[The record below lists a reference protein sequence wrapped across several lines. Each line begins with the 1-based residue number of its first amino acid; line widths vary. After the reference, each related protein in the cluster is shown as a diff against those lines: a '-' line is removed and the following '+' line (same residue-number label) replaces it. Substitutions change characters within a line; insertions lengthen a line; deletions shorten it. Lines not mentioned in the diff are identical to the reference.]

1 MPLPQAKENTGMGFD
16 TIITNGRVVTAS
28 DTYASDVAIGNG
40 KIVAIGQSLPPE
52 NASRIID
59 ARGKY
64 VLPGGIDVH
73 THLDMPF
80 GGTTSSD
87 DFETGTR
94 AAAFGGTT
102 TLIDFAI
109 QYKGQTLRTAFDTW
123 MQKASAKAVCDYA
136 FHCIITELADAQLDE
151 MNALVREG
159 VTSFKLFMAYPGV
172 FMLDDGSIFKALRT
186 TAKNG
191 GLVCMHAENGN
202 AIDVMVQ
209 QALAEGK
216 KAPKYHALTRPTT
229 AEAEAT
235 SRAIALAEMAG
246 APVYIVHL
254 SCNDA
259 LEKVREARDRG
270 LPVYAETCP
279 QYLYLSIE
287 NFDVPDFEGA
297 KYVFTPPLREKWHQ
311 EKLWN
316 GLKSD
321 HLQVVSTDHCPF
333 CFKEQKELGRDDFT
347 KIPNGGPGVEHRMSL
362 IYSGGV
368 RAGRFSVNRF
378 VELVSTTPAKLF
390 GLYPRKGT
398 IAVGSDADLVIFDP
412 NRTHTIS
419 AKTHHMRVDY
429 SMFEGIQVTGMPVI
443 VLSRGRVVVDSD
455 KFLGRAG
462 AGEFVKRS
470 TYSQP

>member
-1 MPLPQAKENTGMGFD
+1 MRFEILIRNAT
-16 TIITNGRVVTAS
+16 VVTAT
-28 DTYASDVAIGNG
+28 DTYRADVGILGDRVSAIAS
-40 KIVAIGQSLPPE
+40 QLPAE
-52 NASRIID
+52 NAGRVID
-59 ARGKY
+59 GTG
-64 VLPGGIDVH
+64 LLLIPGGIDVH

-80 GGTTSSD
+80 GGTTSAD
-87 DFETGTR
+87 DFETGTI

-109 QYKGQTLRTAFDTW
+109 QYKGQSLRQAFDTW
-123 MQKASAKAVCDYA
+123 MKKAHDKAVTDYA
-136 FHCIITELADAQLDE
+136 FHCIITDLGSAQLEE
-151 MNALVREG
+151 MGQLIRDG

-172 FMLDDGSIFKALRT
+172 FMLDDATIFKAMRQ
-186 TAKNG
+186 AAEHNG
-191 GLVCMHAENGN
+191 LICMHAENGG
-202 AIDVMVQ
+202 AIDVIVQ
-209 QALAEGK
+209 RALAEGK
-216 KAPKYHALTRPTT
+216 RAPKYHALTRPTT

-270 LPVYAETCP
+270 LPAYAETCP

-287 NFDVPDFEGA
+287 NFDVPGFEGA

-316 GLKSD
+316 GLTRD

-333 CFKEQKELGRDDFT
+333 CFKEQKELGKDDFT
-347 KIPNGGPGVEHRMSL
+347 KIPNGGPGVEHRLSL

-368 RAGRFSVNRF
+368 QGKHFSANRF

-398 IAVGSDADLVIFDP
+398 IAVGSDADLVIFDAK
-412 NRTHTIS
+412 RKHTIS

-429 SMFEGIQVTGMPVI
+429 SMFEGIQITGVPKQVF
-443 VLSRGRVVVDSD
+443 SRGRLIIDGG
-455 KFLGRAG
+455 KFVGRAG
-462 AGEFVKRS
+462 QGQFLRRQ
-470 TYSQP
+470 TYSGL